1 MQHPYRRNENGAFCG
16 DQPLFANKKY
26 REKFL
31 TSPRDDP
38 QGDCREQQA
47 TKNCQEQFLTPETAA
62 PQGWLPWMAATK
74 NGREQF
80 STIKEAAKK

>member
-38 QGDCREQQA
+38 QGDCWEQQA
-47 TKNCQEQFLTPETAA
+47 TKKTPENRGEKKHNSGLWLSSLTITVRSGINSA
-62 PQGWLPWMAATK
+62 PNL
-74 NGREQF
+74 
-80 STIKEAAKK
+80 